1 MQKKTISPLDIRRA
15 VCYCVRTVWEDRDM
29 PRIYLIGH
37 GDGDDRVYYT
47 STRGHVKFHWDVEH
61 ADQFTSR
68 ALATAVA
75 RNLARHLSIAKGET
89 LHVYDAH
96 HPFTDQPVAV
106 D

>member
-1 MQKKTISPLDIRRA
+1 
-15 VCYCVRTVWEDRDM
+15 M
-29 PRIYLIGH
+29 PTLYLIGH

-47 STRGHVKFHWDVEH
+47 RALTGVTFHWDAAY

-68 ALATAVA
+68 ALARSVA
-75 RNLARHLSIAKGET
+75 RNLERHLAIVQGET
-89 LHVYDAH
+89 LRVYDAH

>member
-1 MQKKTISPLDIRRA
+1 MTNLDADSIHA
-15 VCYCVRTVWEDRDM
+15 KYRDM

-75 RNLARHLSIAKGET
+75 RNLARHLFIAKGET